1 MDDLTQ
7 PHDQNPTIEFF
18 PHKNYMQGDLT
29 QPAERVQVPIA
40 QAQATRVFIPPPAP
54 KIGPPANR
62 RVTQLPAKTPVRK
75 NANWPYVLIAL
86 GVVGFALVFS
96 LSAILLR
103 RAADARAEQPTGQ
116 IEPTNVFASVV
127 EDATATPLP
136 PTPTQGLTIQPW
148 DGQQRFTMLVMG
160 IDKRPGESGTAFR
173 TDTLII
179 VSIDPVTHSI
189 GMLSVPRDLYV
200 SIPPNTV
207 VGNSYGL
214 QRVNAAYVI
223 GESVKPGYGPQL
235 TMQTVQYNL
244 GIRINDYVV
253 VDFNAVVEAVNAV
266 NGIDIDVPAAISDPA
281 YPNMNYGYDPLY
293 IPAGH
298 IHMDGNLALK
308 YARTRHQSSD
318 LDRARRQQQVITAI
332 RDKILSV
339 DMVPRL
345 VAQAPL
351 LWSQFSSDV
360 HTDLTLDQLLRLGLY
375 VKDVPKSNIHQG
387 VIDYSY
393 VTSQMWQGMAI
404 LVPNRAAI
412 GPLMVQVF
420 GANYNS

>member
-7 PHDQNPTIEFF
+7 THDQNATVQFF
-18 PHKNYMQGDLT
+18 PHKNYVQSDLT
-29 QPAERVQVPIA
+29 QPAARVQAPA
-40 QAQATRVFIPPPAP
+40 QIVQETRAFVSPPTPKAP
-54 KIGPPANR
+54 TKRSTAPHQ
-62 RVTQLPAKTPVRK
+62 T
-75 NANWPYVLIAL
+75 ANWLYVLIAL
-86 GVVGFALVFS
+86 VVVGGALVFS
-96 LSAILLR
+96 LSAILMR
-103 RAADARAEQPTGQ
+103 RAVDARAEQPTES
-116 IEPTNVFASVV
+116 ISTPVLLAIDNM
-127 EDATATPLP
+127 TATPLIA
-136 PTPTQGLTIQPW
+136 TPTQGLAIQPW
-148 DGQQRFTMLVMG
+148 DGQRRFTMLVMG
-160 IDKRPGESGTAFR
+160 LDKRPGESGTAFR
-173 TDTLII
+173 TDSLII
-179 VSIDPVTHSI
+179 VSIDPATHTI

-214 QRVNAAYVI
+214 QRINAAYVI
-223 GESVKPGYGPQL
+223 GESVKPGFGPQL

-253 VDFNAVVEAVNAV
+253 VDFGAVIGAVDTV
-266 NGIDIDVPAAISDPA
+266 GGVDIDVPAAISDPA

-339 DMVPRL
+339 DMVPQL
-345 VAQAPL
+345 ITQAPA
-351 LWSQFSSDV
+351 LWTQFSNSI
-360 HTDLTLDQLLRLGLY
+360 HTDLTLDQLLRLGVY
-375 VKDVPKSNIHQG
+375 IKDIPKANIHQG
-387 VIDYSY
+387 VIDYSF
-393 VTSQMWQGMAI
+393 VTSQMWQGMSI

-420 GANYNS
+420 GKNYNS